1 MQKMINSFFKMTLL
15 HKPDFYV
22 DPQHQATL
30 AFNKLTTFDAV
41 WELQVDW
48 FEDPNERRGGWSG
61 VGRLDLSTI
70 NDTKQGVFLKRQEN
84 HNRKTWLHP
93 IQGIPT
99 FACEFNMMRFLVNKQ
114 VPSLV
119 PIFFAVRNQRGNL
132 QASLMTEELVGF
144 QSLEEATEVHFS
156 AKNAS
161 RKQRRNLITQ
171 VAQTV
176 GKLHRAGVQHRSLY
190 PKHLFVDKVG
200 ARDVVVIDLEKSR
213 TKWLPVMRT
222 FYDLSTL
229 NRHAKYWS
237 KTSRLYFYKQYFQV
251 EKLNVYQKW
260 LLKLIVK
267 RSSRQKN
274 HSTAKK
280 VYQ

>member
-1 MQKMINSFFKMTLL
+1 MKLL
-15 HKPDFYV
+15 HKPDVYIA
-22 DPQHQATL
+22 PRHQATL
-30 AFNKLTTFDAV
+30 VLNKITTFDAV
-41 WELQVDW
+41 WDLHVDW

-61 VGRLDLSTI
+61 VGRIDLSTS
-70 NDTKQGVFLKRQEN
+70 NNVKLGVFLKRQEN

-93 IQGIPT
+93 LQGMPT
-99 FACEFNMMRFLVNKQ
+99 FLFEFKMMRFLASKQ
-114 VPSLV
+114 VPTLV
-119 PIFFAVRNQRGNL
+119 PIFFGFHQQNGSL
-132 QASLMTEELVGF
+132 QAALMTEELAGF
-144 QSLEEATEVHFS
+144 QSLEDATEKSF
-156 AKNAS
+156 AS
-161 RKQRRNLITQ
+161 KRPSLKQQRSLIAQ

-190 PKHLFVDKVG
+190 PKHLFVDKAG
-200 ARDVVVIDLEKSR
+200 KRDVVVIDLEKSR

-237 KTSRLYFYKQYFQV
+237 KTSRLCFYKQYFQV
-251 EKLNVYQKW
+251 EKLNIYQKW
-260 LLKLIVK
+260 LLNLIVK

-280 VYQ
+280 VYQGQK

>member
-1 MQKMINSFFKMTLL
+1 MINRLFKMKLL
-15 HKPDFYV
+15 HKPDFYIC
-22 DPQHQATL
+22 PQHQATL
-30 AFNKLTTFDAV
+30 ALNKLTTFYAV

-61 VGRLDLSTI
+61 VGRIDLPAI
-70 NDTKQGVFLKRQEN
+70 NDTKLGVFLKRQEN
-84 HNRKTWLHP
+84 HNRKTWRHP
-93 IQGIPT
+93 MQGIPT
-99 FACEFNMMRFLVNKQ
+99 FACEFKMMQFLASKS

-119 PIFFAVRNQRGNL
+119 PIFFGVHKQNNRL
-132 QASLMTEELVGF
+132 QASLMTEELAGF
-144 QSLEEATEVHFS
+144 HSLEDATETLFKS
-156 AKNAS
+156 KRPS
-161 RKQRRNLITQ
+161 LKQQHSLITQ
-171 VAQTV
+171 VAHTV

-200 ARDVVVIDLEKSR
+200 ERDVVVIDLEKSR

-280 VYQ
+280 VYQGQK